1 MEKEIGADL
10 PCVVADASA
19 VSKCI
24 ENLVS
29 NAMKY
34 AGPQKWLAV
43 RARVARPSRKT
54 EVHVEVEDKGIG
66 IPAADLPHIFEPFYR
81 VQAVRD
87 GQIRGVGLG
96 LYLVKRTM
104 EAMDGGVTVS
114 SAVGRG
120 TLFTLHFPVANSS
133 RNPKDMN

>member
-1 MEKEIGADL
+1 
-10 PCVVADASA
+10 
-19 VSKCI
+19 
-24 ENLVS
+24 
-29 NAMKY
+29 
-34 AGPQKWLAV
+34 
-43 RARVARPSRKT
+43 
-54 EVHVEVEDKGIG
+54 VEDKGIG

-114 SAVGRG
+114 SEVGRG
-120 TLFTLHFPVANSS
+120 TLFTLHFPVANT
-133 RNPKDMN
+133 NGNQKEMN